1 MAYAWGLNS
10 GGIMI
15 GWRSDRR
22 RSERRSSS
30 QAMRNSGFCSSSS
43 QAELEVAFKDPIW
56 NATYAEKL

>member
-1 MAYAWGLNS
+1 
-10 GGIMI
+10 MI